1 MFTQFAKLLG
11 IPTRAA
17 EDALHSEKLAQA
29 HLMSRRALLGG
40 SLALLTPKHYSIPSG
55 ISAAPKTLE
64 RLTLLPGVE
73 STIRLIGYT
82 VYEVYTGPILPI
94 HFLER
99 ANQAERRVD
108 RIASIGV
115 PSNQS
120 S

>member
-1 MFTQFAKLLG
+1 MFNQFAKLLG
-11 IPTRAA
+11 IPTRAV

-40 SLALLTPKHYSIPSG
+40 SLALLTTKKYSIPSG

-82 VYEVYTGPILPI
+82 E
-94 HFLER
+94 FLR
-99 ANQAERRVD
+99 ADQAACRVD
-108 RIASIGV
+108 RIISIGV
-115 PSNQS
+115 SSNQS